1 MFLSIRKFGTNDQI
15 MKVLLLHTQGIQVFA
30 ETWCGVESIIYYQ
43 LSIVAYICWNI
54 YTMGKNCIYEWTTFY
69 VIAMI
74 NVNSTN
80 NNKTRHSKPT
90 LLMLA
95 KGSNMQTDWFE
106 EQYKKR
112 RLVVQRKVW
121 CLSYIYTFPPCAHA
135 ILTGYVFRNSCVW
148 LLQTQQ
154 Q

>member
-1 MFLSIRKFGTNDQI
+1 MY
-15 MKVLLLHTQGIQVFA
+15 
-30 ETWCGVESIIYYQ
+30 IY
-43 LSIVAYICWNI
+43 IYI
-54 YTMGKNCIYEWTTFY
+54 YGKNCIYEWTTFY

-112 RLVVQRKVW
+112 RLVVQQKV
-121 CLSYIYTFPPCAHA
+121 
-135 ILTGYVFRNSCVW
+135 
-148 LLQTQQ
+148 
-154 Q
+154 